1 MAGRLA
7 RTASEASMAARAP
20 PACFNLVLKKDVSI
34 RPQVLLSGTRRSPG
48 GLCAI
53 RVIRGKDIC
62 PLAF

>member
-7 RTASEASMAARAP
+7 RTASEASMAARAG
-20 PACFNLVLKKDVSI
+20 ARFNLVLKKDVSI